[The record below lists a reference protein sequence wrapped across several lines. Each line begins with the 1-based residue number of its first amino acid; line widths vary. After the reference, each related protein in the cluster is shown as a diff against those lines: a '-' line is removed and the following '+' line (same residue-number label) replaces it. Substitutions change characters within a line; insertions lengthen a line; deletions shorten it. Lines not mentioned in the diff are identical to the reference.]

1 MDLVNEG
8 CEPVDPSKIKDADER
23 YELAEVFARFINL
36 TFDEM
41 EWEDNVYEDFFEL
54 EDGRVFHVIIKE
66 RRVSSKNRDMEE
78 EDKSWLDSDTEKE
91 IEEEE
96 VFWK

>member
-1 MDLVNEG
+1 
-8 CEPVDPSKIKDADER
+8 
-23 YELAEVFARFINL
+23 
-36 TFDEM
+36 
-41 EWEDNVYEDFFEL
+41 VYEDFFEL